1 MNEAK
6 TTGGKITYFQAP
18 KGKITQNVTSC
29 IPAWL
34 KRHSKLAEEE
44 LLSDTSLNFLARIL
58 YTRKKSRLRNSFQRQ
73 WDRGDY
79 IKQGKE
85 MGLKGPF

>member
-6 TTGGKITYFQAP
+6 TTGGKINYFQAP

-34 KRHSKLAEEE
+34 KGHSKLAEEE

-58 YTRKKSRLRNSFQRQ
+58 YTRKKNRLRNSFQRQ
-73 WDRGDY
+73 QDQGDC

-85 MGLKGPF
+85 MGPKGPF